1 VQRVPQVI
9 AAVAI
14 AVLAT
19 GLALSIPSEQCFGQ
33 ACVSY
38 RVFDTPP
45 ASGGFIDSHWTT
57 RLVIIGLGIVGSLI
71 TLGVSFGF
79 VKSSPKDD

>member
-1 VQRVPQVI
+1 MRRVPQVL
-9 AAVAI
+9 AAVVI

-19 GLALSIPSEQCFGQ
+19 GLALSIPNEQCFGQ

-38 RVFDTPP
+38 RVFDQPP

-57 RLVIIGLGIVGSLI
+57 RLVIIGMGLLGSLI

-79 VKSSPKDD
+79 IGSRKDD